1 MKKLLVM
8 ATVLVAGMVS
18 AKEKSK
24 VLKSENVEYSNKSIS
39 TFIGGFCTVIIY
51 SKDKEGCINVV
62 RAFTRWTDTDAECTT
77 LKKNCLVLE
86 SFNLDSSTIY

>member
-8 ATVLVAGMVS
+8 ATVLVAGVVS
-18 AKEKSK
+18 AKGKSET
-24 VLKSENVEYSNKSIS
+24 LKSENVEYSNKSIS

-51 SKDKEGCINVV
+51 SKDKEGNITII
-62 RAFTRWTDTDAECTT
+62 RAFSRWTETDAGCKQ
-77 LKKNCLVLE
+77 LKENSMVLE